1 MYDCYYNPQHVQLG
15 THLEYSSL
23 CRSVIFCQVKFN
35 DHQYSVKELKGATTY
50 DDDDDNFDGPVD
62 GDYEED
68 YMKDDDDLLIDEEF
82 PVTSDHHMDDDSDPA
97 ENNVSTS
104 YPKSAR
110 SSLLSQINKTPLL
123 PRLSADSNPSLANNS
138 NESLDLKG
146 MATAINPRSE
156 SFMDDLIKLHR
167 AHIRESTESGKQES
181 KLLVNLTMKMGK
193 NGGDRSAMHM
203 TFDNYV
209 RELSD
214 IVKQKMDNLVE
225 LQSKIHEH
233 LYQ

>member
-1 MYDCYYNPQHVQLG
+1 
-15 THLEYSSL
+15 
-23 CRSVIFCQVKFN
+23 
-35 DHQYSVKELKGATTY
+35 
-50 DDDDDNFDGPVD
+50 
-62 GDYEED
+62 
-68 YMKDDDDLLIDEEF
+68 MKDDDDLLIDEEF